1 MSLAIGNSVGRLL
14 LPLLYRGGGSA
25 VAVSRSRRVELLRVD
40 RVAGGVGRITQLV
53 VPRVAAVVR
62 LDLAG
67 CLRLFVLFGEL
78 CGMFAH
84 GFLTSII
91 MIVII

>member
-1 MSLAIGNSVGRLL
+1 MG
-14 LPLLYRGGGSA
+14 
-25 VAVSRSRRVELLRVD
+25 RSRRIELLRVD

-78 CGMFAH
+78 GGMFAH
-84 GFLTSII
+84 GFLTTII
-91 MIVII
+91 MIDII